1 MCTCITYDNGS
12 FYFGRNLDLDGS
24 FGETVTVTPRNFTL
38 YFCRAGRMERH
49 YAMIGM
55 AAEQDRFPLYAEA
68 VNEKG
73 LCMAGLNFPGNAYY
87 QEAGTDGLE
96 LASYEVIPWL
106 LGKYASVAEAEES
119 LEKMRIVDLA
129 FSKQMQ
135 PAPLHWMIADRERCV
150 VLEAVRE
157 GLKIFENPFGVLTN
171 NPPFEYHRM
180 NMDNYLNLT
189 AESPENRFSDRLDL
203 NPRSQGMGA
212 VGLPGDASSVSRFV
226 RAAFLKW
233 NSAAPA
239 DEASSVSQFFHIL
252 DGVTMVRGTVITE
265 EGKYDLTTYSCCVNA
280 QTGTYYYK
288 TYDDSRIR
296 KEVLQEYDL
305 DETRLLHG
313 ASE

>member
-38 YFCRAGRMERH
+38 YFRRAGRMERH

-135 PAPLHWMIADRERCV
+135 PAPLHWMA
-150 VLEAVRE
+150 A
-157 GLKIFENPFGVLTN
+157 
-171 NPPFEYHRM
+171 
-180 NMDNYLNLT
+180 
-189 AESPENRFSDRLDL
+189 SLDA
-203 NPRSQGMGA
+203 G
-212 VGLPGDASSVSRFV
+212 
-226 RAAFLKW
+226 
-233 NSAAPA
+233 
-239 DEASSVSQFFHIL
+239 
-252 DGVTMVRGTVITE
+252 
-265 EGKYDLTTYSCCVNA
+265 
-280 QTGTYYYK
+280 
-288 TYDDSRIR
+288 
-296 KEVLQEYDL
+296 
-305 DETRLLHG
+305 
-313 ASE
+313 

>member
-38 YFCRAGRMERH
+38 YFRRAGRMERH

-129 FSKQMQ
+129 FSKQ
-135 PAPLHWMIADRERCV
+135 RKRCGSWIWHF
-150 VLEAVRE
+150 LSRCSRRRFTGCWLIGRGALCWRRSEK
-157 GLKIFENPFGVLTN
+157 GL
-171 NPPFEYHRM
+171 
-180 NMDNYLNLT
+180 
-189 AESPENRFSDRLDL
+189 RF
-203 NPRSQGMGA
+203 M
-212 VGLPGDASSVSRFV
+212 
-226 RAAFLKW
+226 
-233 NSAAPA
+233 
-239 DEASSVSQFFHIL
+239 
-252 DGVTMVRGTVITE
+252 
-265 EGKYDLTTYSCCVNA
+265 
-280 QTGTYYYK
+280 
-288 TYDDSRIR
+288 RIH
-296 KEVLQEYDL
+296 L
-305 DETRLLHG
+305 G
-313 ASE
+313 C